1 MKVLSICKLSKSLS
15 NLQVNKAEDEFGNK
29 TLNLSLNGE
38 PIVLKLES
46 CSMTFTKDDN
56 YFTLSPSED
65 LSDLMNSLR
74 ETVLDYLHTN
84 SKEIF
89 EKEFSREKF
98 ESGFKPILNPETG
111 SLQVFVKESSSKLL
125 NFLGEP
131 LELNDSAE
139 YSGRLYLNIESL
151 TFVKKEFFLN
161 IYVKCFQETEVESE
175 SEHSDSENKV
185 LDLDEAEPVSEE
197 VDTDDS
203 FF

>member
-29 TLNLSLNGE
+29 TLNLSLNDE
-38 PIVLKLES
+38 PIVLKLDS
-46 CSMTFTKDDN
+46 CSLSFSKDTSS
-56 YFTLSPSED
+56 FTLSPSEEV
-65 LSDLMNSLR
+65 SELMSSLR

-84 SKEIF
+84 STEIF
-89 EKEFSREKF
+89 EKEFTREKF
-98 ESGFKPILNPETG
+98 ESGFKPILNKETG
-111 SLQVFVKESSSKLL
+111 SLQVFLKESSSKLL

-131 LELNDSAE
+131 LELNDSPE

-175 SEHSDSENKV
+175 SEHSDTENKV
-185 LDLDEAEPVSEE
+185 VDLDEAEPVTEE